1 MASNH
6 ENKMGPVMLTALVAS
21 NMMGSGVFLLP
32 TSLANIGSI
41 SIFGWIVTTIGALA
55 LAWLFARLSLRLP
68 KAGGP
73 YAYAKS
79 ALGDCLGFQTIYVY
93 WLANWVG
100 NIGIAVA
107 GIGYLSFFYPVLA
120 QGWASVGVTIAVIW
134 LFTILN
140 FFGAR
145 TLGKVISFT
154 SCVMLIPLLGT
165 ALFGWLWFD
174 SHNLSNSYNVT
185 VHSDFWAITHSAS
198 LTLWAFIGVESAAV
212 CAGMA
217 RNPRRDVPIATLAGT
232 LIAAV
237 VYILSSTAIMGIV
250 PNQLL
255 AHSAAPFSLV
265 AELTLGS
272 LAGKIVSICAIIACL
287 GSLGGWILLVGGSAK
302 AAADD
307 KLFPDV
313 FAKTNKKE
321 VPVRGLIVIS
331 ILMSI
336 LLLLTHST
344 SLGKQFQIIAS
355 VAVFLT
361 LLPYL
366 YSAIALNIFMQHEP
380 AETHKYHR
388 LEMIMSIA
396 VMGYIFWA
404 ILGEGYKIVF
414 WGLIVLLLG
423 IAAYSWV
430 IWNKYRGHQVL
441 EEVNYD

>member
-1 MASNH
+1 MKSANT
-6 ENKMGPVMLTALVAS
+6 MGPVMLTALVAS

-32 TSLANIGSI
+32 TSLARVGSI
-41 SIFGWIVTTIGALA
+41 SSLGWLVTTAGALA
-55 LAWLFARLSLRLP
+55 LAWLFARLALRLP

-79 ALGDCLGFQTIYVY
+79 AFGDYLGFQTVYIY

-100 NIGIAVA
+100 NVGIAIA
-107 GIGYLSFFYPVLA
+107 GIGYLSFFFPVVS
-120 QGWASVGVTIAVIW
+120 QGWPSVFATIGAIW
-134 LFTILN
+134 LFTLIN

-154 SCVMLIPLLGT
+154 SCIMFIPLIGT
-165 ALFGWLWFD
+165 AVLGWMWFD
-174 SHNLSNSYNVT
+174 KATFMSAYNVT
-185 VHSDFWAITHSAS
+185 AHSNFWAISHSAA

-212 CAGMA
+212 CAGLSS
-217 RNPRRDVPIATLAGT
+217 NPTRDVPIATILGT
-232 LIAAV
+232 LIAAI
-237 VYILSSTAIMGIV
+237 VYCLSSTVIMGIV
-250 PNQLL
+250 PNATL
-255 AHSAAPFSLV
+255 AQSAAPFSLV
-265 AELTLGS
+265 AALTLGDT
-272 LAGKIVSICAIIACL
+272 AGRIVSICAIVACL

-307 KLFPDV
+307 RLFPAIFSKVNRQDV
-313 FAKTNKKE
+313 PAK
-321 VPVRGLIVIS
+321 GLIIVS

-344 SLGKQFQIIAS
+344 SLGQQFQIIAS

-366 YSAIALNIFMQHEP
+366 YSAVALSIFIQDEDKAKHR
-380 AETHKYHR
+380 YQR
-388 LEMIMSIA
+388 LEMLMCVL

-404 ILGEGYKIVF
+404 ILGEGYRIVF

-423 IAAYSWV
+423 IPAYSWV
-430 IWNKYRGHQVL
+430 VWNKQRYVH
-441 EEVNYD
+441 D